1 MDGHRLEGLLRDVA
15 GRLQGVLGG
24 SALGGSTGD
33 AAVAARGRADEVAG
47 QARHAYGEVLDVVER
62 VASSRPLLTAAAAAS
77 AGFLLGL
84 LAARR

>member
-1 MDGHRLEGLLRDVA
+1 MDGHGFGGLLRDVA
-15 GRLQGVLGG
+15 GRLQGALGG
-24 SALGGSTGD
+24 SAAD
-33 AAVAARGRADEVAG
+33 AAAARERVDAAAD

-62 VASSRPLLTAAAAAS
+62 VASSRPLLIAAAAAS